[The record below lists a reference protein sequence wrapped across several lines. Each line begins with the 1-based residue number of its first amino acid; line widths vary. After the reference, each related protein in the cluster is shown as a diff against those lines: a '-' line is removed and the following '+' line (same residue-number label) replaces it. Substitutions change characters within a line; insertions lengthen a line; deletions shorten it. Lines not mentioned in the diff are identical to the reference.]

1 MMAWHAEDHPA
12 RPGRRAARLARARRG
27 TRGLRGLHDEHEVD
41 ARARPGGATRTTRVV
56 SAARRR
62 RPVPRRAPYDAVL
75 PAISTESDCL
85 ICSTFFRRILID
97 AGENPDAL
105 GLDDL
110 DELVVAFGLRLAH
123 DPHGVDDDLHAQL
136 AERFTD
142 EQIVL
147 LAEFGAIM
155 VATNVFNDALGVP
168 LDAQLEPYRAR

>member
-1 MMAWHAEDHPA
+1 MRSDW
-12 RPGRRAARLARARRG
+12 
-27 TRGLRGLHDEHEVD
+27 T
-41 ARARPGGATRTTRVV
+41 
-56 SAARRR
+56 
-62 RPVPRRAPYDAVL
+62 
-75 PAISTESDCL
+75 ISTSWSWRSGCG
-85 ICSTFFRRILID
+85 S
-97 AGENPDAL
+97 P
-105 GLDDL
+105 
-110 DELVVAFGLRLAH
+110 H